1 MILTRRQMMATTT
14 AAATLSATGA
24 LAGDGSASDAAL
36 QAVFDQAG
44 TPALAGMVVGPDG
57 AIWTGAR
64 GVRHQGGAPA
74 TTGDLWHLG
83 SSTKAMTA
91 ALYGR
96 LVDKGQAS
104 WTATLGQALPDM
116 PMDAA
121 WTDMPVKQV
130 MAHRAGLSDA
140 TTLGPSWLMTARS
153 DSASMTDQRRALA
166 GAMLASPPAGTPGAF
181 AYGNGNYILLGA
193 VIERITGGSWEEA
206 MRAEVFEPLGITTGG
221 FGAPQGDQPWGHS
234 GGQSVDPTGPVT
246 DNPLA
251 LGPAGTVHMTLEDYG
266 RFLRVFLTEG
276 GGWLSAESLS
286 VLTTPIGEGQPPYA
300 GGWILPPNQPWA
312 GGPCLTH
319 DGSNTFWYASTWVA
333 PAIGK
338 AFAAVS
344 NDAERGG
351 PACQALIP
359 GLIQAI

>member
-1 MILTRRQMMATTT
+1 MTMTRRQMMATSIV
-14 AAATLSATGA
+14 AATLSTTRA
-24 LAGDGSASDAAL
+24 LARDGSAPEAAL

-57 AIWTGAR
+57 ALWTGAR
-64 GVRHQGGAPA
+64 GVRHAGGASA
-74 TTGDLWHLG
+74 TAGDLWHLG
-83 SSTKAMTA
+83 SNTKAMTA

-104 WTATLGQALPDM
+104 WAATLGQVLPDM

-121 WTDMPVKQV
+121 WTDVPVKQV

-140 TTLGPSWLMTARS
+140 PVLGQAWLMTARS
-153 DSASMTDQRRALA
+153 NPASLEDQRRALA
-166 GAMLASPPAGTPGAF
+166 EALLAAPPGQTAGNF

-193 VIERITGGSWEEA
+193 IIERITGGSWEEA
-206 MRAEVFEPLGITTGG
+206 MQAEVFAPLGITTGG

-234 GGQSVDPTGPVT
+234 GGQAVDPTGPVT
-246 DNPLA
+246 DNPPA
-251 LGPAGTVHMTLEDYG
+251 LGPAGTVHMALGDYG

-286 VLTTPIGEGQPPYA
+286 VLTTRIGEGQPPYA

-312 GGPCLTH
+312 AGPCLTH
-319 DGSNTFWYASTWVA
+319 DGSNTLWYASAWVA

-338 AFAAVS
+338 AFVAVS

-351 PACQALIP
+351 AACQALIP
-359 GLIQAI
+359 GLIQAA